1 MLLHGNLT
9 QFGNV
14 LCREYKGAKAETS
27 ISIQRIVWSGNKL
40 TEENTGRS
48 IAIVK
53 DKELEKKME
62 LVTNTVKCKE
72 LNPSGV
78 YEFKVI
84 RWKSPI
90 MARNSSNT
98 QVWNKC

>member
-1 MLLHGNLT
+1 MLLHGKLT
-9 QFGNV
+9 QFVNV
-14 LCREYKGAKAETS
+14 LCGAYKGAKAETS
-27 ISIQRIVWSGNKL
+27 IQSIVWSGNKL

-48 IAIVK
+48 IATVK
-53 DKELEKKME
+53 EKGSFKKRE

-72 LNPSGV
+72 LNPFGV
-78 YEFKVI
+78 YEFRVS
-84 RWKSPI
+84 RRKSRI

>member
-1 MLLHGNLT
+1 
-9 QFGNV
+9 
-14 LCREYKGAKAETS
+14 
-27 ISIQRIVWSGNKL
+27 
-40 TEENTGRS
+40 
-48 IAIVK
+48 
-53 DKELEKKME
+53 ME

-90 MARNSSNT
+90 MATNSSNT

>member
-1 MLLHGNLT
+1 MFLHGKLT
-9 QFGNV
+9 QFVNV
-14 LCREYKGAKAETS
+14 LCGAYKGAKAETS
-27 ISIQRIVWSGNKL
+27 IQSIVRSGNKL

-48 IAIVK
+48 IPTVK
-53 DKELEKKME
+53 EKGSFKKRE

-72 LNPSGV
+72 LNPFGV
-78 YEFKVI
+78 YEFRVI
-84 RWKSPI
+84 RRKSRI

>member
-1 MLLHGNLT
+1 MFLHGKLT
-9 QFGNV
+9 QFVNV
-14 LCREYKGAKAETS
+14 LCGAYKGAKAETS
-27 ISIQRIVWSGNKL
+27 IQSIVWSGNKL

-48 IAIVK
+48 IATVK
-53 DKELEKKME
+53 EKGSFKKRE

-72 LNPSGV
+72 LNPFGV
-78 YEFKVI
+78 YEFRVI
-84 RWKSPI
+84 RGKSPI

>member
-1 MLLHGNLT
+1 MLLQGNLT

-14 LCREYKGAKAETS
+14 LCGTYKGAKAETS
-27 ISIQRIVWSGNKL
+27 IQSIVRSASKL

-48 IAIVK
+48 IATF
-53 DKELEKKME
+53 KEKGIFKKRE

-72 LNPSGV
+72 LNPFGV
-78 YEFKVI
+78 CEFRVI
-84 RWKSPI
+84 RRKSPI

>member
-1 MLLHGNLT
+1 MFLHGKLT
-9 QFGNV
+9 QFVNV
-14 LCREYKGAKAETS
+14 LCGAYKGAKAETS
-27 ISIQRIVWSGNKL
+27 IQSIVWSGNKL

-48 IAIVK
+48 IATVK
-53 DKELEKKME
+53 EKGSFKKRE

-72 LNPSGV
+72 LNPFGV
-78 YEFKVI
+78 YEFRVI
-84 RWKSPI
+84 RRKSRI

>member
-1 MLLHGNLT
+1 MLLHGKLT
-9 QFGNV
+9 QFVNV
-14 LCREYKGAKAETS
+14 LCGAYKGAKTETS
-27 ISIQRIVWSGNKL
+27 IQSIVWSGNKL

-48 IAIVK
+48 IATVK
-53 DKELEKKME
+53 ENGSFKKRE

-72 LNPSGV
+72 LNPFGV
-78 YEFKVI
+78 YEFRVS
-84 RWKSPI
+84 RGKSPI